1 MNNNRL
7 MHAAVILAAVA
18 ATLVDL
24 AGQGRKFYD
33 DDPLAR
39 EPETA
44 DASKVQDR
52 DIVLSYDLVENLFG
66 RPGDS
71 RTIRALNV
79 NTIDEVPDSSWFT
92 NRILARPL
100 SIDEAV
106 RGPVTGAGPAPG
118 PLTVTR
124 AKPSGVAAGFVV
136 RDSAGVTWFVQFDAA
151 EYDEAATGAAMVAN
165 KIFQALGYWQ
175 VENQLAE
182 LRFDALGIDEKAV
195 TETPSGKIRQ
205 LDRDDLAKLLKR
217 AARQRNGTYRMLAS
231 RGIPNGRGR
240 FRYYGTRGDDPN
252 DLVPHEHRR
261 ELRALKVFGAWT
273 NLVDM
278 KAKNTLDALVTEN
291 GRTLLRHYL
300 QDVGSTFGTGALG
313 PREWDEGYERLYQGD
328 TTWKRLVSFGFYLQ
342 PWQTMR
348 YTEYRSIGR
357 FEGDEFDPT
366 TWQPRVPT
374 AALLNARAD
383 DNFWAARRVLA
394 FSDDMIRAI
403 VKAGQYSDPAAEAHL
418 ADVLIKRR
426 DKIGRAYLP
435 AINPI
440 VDPVLDSGALTFGNA
455 AVQTG
460 VSTAPK
466 GGYRAEWFAFN
477 NATGVSTPLG
487 VSGTTAALRIEAPG
501 VLPAG
506 VGSFIRIDVSAV
518 DPPHPSWTVPVHLYF
533 TRTAGGWKLVG
544 LERLPEGAGA

>member
-7 MHAAVILAAVA
+7 MHAAVILAAVV
-18 ATLVDL
+18 ATLVGL
-24 AGQGRKFYD
+24 AGQERKFYD

-182 LRFDALGIDEKAV
+182 LRFDALSIDEKAV

-205 LDRDDLAKLLKR
+205 LR
-217 AARQRNGTYRMLAS
+217 
-231 RGIPNGRGR
+231 
-240 FRYYGTRGDDPN
+240 
-252 DLVPHEHRR
+252 
-261 ELRALKVFGAWT
+261 
-273 NLVDM
+273 
-278 KAKNTLDALVTEN
+278 
-291 GRTLLRHYL
+291 
-300 QDVGSTFGTGALG
+300 
-313 PREWDEGYERLYQGD
+313 PR
-328 TTWKRLVSFGFYLQ
+328 
-342 PWQTMR
+342 
-348 YTEYRSIGR
+348 
-357 FEGDEFDPT
+357 
-366 TWQPRVPT
+366 
-374 AALLNARAD
+374 
-383 DNFWAARRVLA
+383 
-394 FSDDMIRAI
+394 
-403 VKAGQYSDPAAEAHL
+403 
-418 ADVLIKRR
+418 
-426 DKIGRAYLP
+426 
-435 AINPI
+435 
-440 VDPVLDSGALTFGNA
+440 
-455 AVQTG
+455 
-460 VSTAPK
+460 
-466 GGYRAEWFAFN
+466 
-477 NATGVSTPLG
+477 
-487 VSGTTAALRIEAPG
+487 
-501 VLPAG
+501 
-506 VGSFIRIDVSAV
+506 
-518 DPPHPSWTVPVHLYF
+518 
-533 TRTAGGWKLVG
+533 
-544 LERLPEGAGA
+544 